1 MNLYMKTSDLYMSE
15 KREKILYNGAK
26 IFVCEKRMAYSRS
39 RNEVNK
45 RNNKIMENQL
55 IRIFSDKSKAGLSIV
70 LILLPSIE
78 IFQYLWYEKKFGMEL
93 PESMYATFL
102 SAATIGHVL
111 QILLLWFLPLYLL
124 ILTGVDSI
132 DDYRLGY
139 RWILTAKMGKKAY
152 LGNKLKFSFFTAF
165 LLLFLGLMLNF
176 FLSLIVFRSGTYM
189 PFDRGNMP
197 DSYLFQI
204 SYAHPGAA
212 NLIFILVVSFLAG
225 LVSSVGTMLSIV
237 LHDKKIVFPV
247 TFALWFGLIL
257 PKNSLMLVM
266 QPFAEYDFD
275 TLVPIFLWTVGLYL
289 IILLMLYI
297 WEVKIAEI

>member
-1 MNLYMKTSDLYMSE
+1 
-15 KREKILYNGAK
+15 
-26 IFVCEKRMAYSRS
+26 
-39 RNEVNK
+39 
-45 RNNKIMENQL
+45 MENQL

-225 LVSSVGTMLSIV
+225 LISSVGTMLSIV

-289 IILLMLYI
+289 IILLLLYI